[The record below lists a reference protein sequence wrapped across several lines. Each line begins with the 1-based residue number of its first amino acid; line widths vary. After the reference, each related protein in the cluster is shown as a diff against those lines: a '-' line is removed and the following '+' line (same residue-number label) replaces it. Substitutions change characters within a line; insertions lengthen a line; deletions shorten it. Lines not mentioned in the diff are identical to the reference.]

1 MVYDFNNPIF
11 ELQKFHRNQ
20 CETSGIRP
28 VRQLIDV
35 VGFPCQ
41 LADGVRILPVQPGMT
56 SAETTA
62 CRTYS
67 LIRNPASPARFLM
80 A

>member
-41 LADGVRILPVQPGMT
+41 LADGVRILPVQPGG
-56 SAETTA
+56 
-62 CRTYS
+62 
-67 LIRNPASPARFLM
+67 
-80 A
+80 

>member
-1 MVYDFNNPIF
+1 MISTILSLSF
-11 ELQKFHRNQ
+11 KSSTATSA
-20 CETSGIRP
+20 ETSGIRP